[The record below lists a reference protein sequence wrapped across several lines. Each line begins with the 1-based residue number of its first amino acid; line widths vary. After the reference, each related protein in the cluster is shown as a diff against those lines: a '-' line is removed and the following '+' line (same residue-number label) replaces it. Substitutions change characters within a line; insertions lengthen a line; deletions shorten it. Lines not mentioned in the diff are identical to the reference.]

1 MSVTFLNEPRIDS
14 KIPEKSILLRN
25 NSKDLIISVC
35 YKNKNLLGDDVL
47 IEYFYE
53 GLISVVV
60 KITNA
65 VEKNNKFV
73 LKIRGGNGSSKEA
86 AVFEYWKSIGAKVP
100 NVYVVGNEGDL
111 SYFIMEFID
120 GKNLKESSKDGLYSE
135 GEVAEILGRLQADL
149 HSGQLKEDTK
159 IPKDLKDSISNHAET
174 TERNFYK
181 ELGLTKLEE
190 LDIFPKVWFI
200 GIDKAFKNIIDKEQ
214 DEDTNIILGHM
225 DFSSYNIF
233 AGPPQVI
240 TDPNPALCLPV
251 VDLAHTLVMAA
262 HTQSILTT
270 YVQDILSAYEK
281 QTGSKVD
288 MDLLK
293 DAFVVEAITKI
304 SYWFRVNNTDSKYR
318 LEPYLKAL
326 LEEGRFPWELQYN

>member
-1 MSVTFLNEPRIDS
+1 MSVTFLNDPRIDS

-25 NSKDLIISVC
+25 NSKDLIISIC
-35 YKNKNLLGDDVL
+35 DKNKNLLGDDVL
-47 IEYFYE
+47 VEYFYD

-65 VEKNNKFV
+65 TVENKFV
-73 LKIRGGNGSSKEA
+73 LKIRGGNGSAKEA
-86 AVFEYWKSIGAKVP
+86 AVFEYWKSIGARVP
-100 NVYVVGNEGDL
+100 NVYVVGNEGEL
-111 SYFIMEFID
+111 SYFIMEFIE
-120 GKNLKESSKDGLYSE
+120 GKNLKESTKDGLYSE

-149 HSGQLKEDTK
+149 HSGQLKGDIE
-159 IPKDLKDSISNHAET
+159 IPKDLKDSIPIHAET
-174 TERNFYK
+174 TERKFYG
-181 ELGLTKLEE
+181 ELGLSKLEE

-200 GIDKAFKNIIDKEQ
+200 GIDKAFKNIIEKERDK
-214 DEDTNIILGHM
+214 DVNIVLGHM

-240 TDPNPALCLPV
+240 TDPNPALCLSV

-262 HTQSILTT
+262 HTQSILPT

-281 QTGSKVD
+281 QMCSKVD
-288 MDLLK
+288 VLLLR

-318 LEPYLKAL
+318 LEPYLKVL
-326 LEEGRFPWELQYN
+326 LEEGRFPWEN